1 MVFSDSSKEWD
12 YAFAQCSSL
21 NSRLAQPYNY
31 QDGSILANMIGC
43 GSSQNY
49 GLWLAITD
57 RVTEGTWIDA
67 YNGLQANWT
76 NWYPNT
82 NEPNN
87 YQNGMGYFT
96 QI

>member
-1 MVFSDSSKEWD
+1 
-12 YAFAQCSSL
+12 
-21 NSRLAQPYNY
+21 
-31 QDGSILANMIGC
+31 MIGC

-67 YNGLQANWT
+67 YNGIEANWT

-96 QI
+96 EICDEKLK